1 MPYTQTNCQ
10 VCTLETVGESTVA
23 CTAVSIS
30 CLGQSHLIVQQFQFQ
45 FDQFLGLPVCLL
57 CICPTTK
64 ARQISLQEKKQLK
77 NDADDYDGL

>member
-1 MPYTQTNCQ
+1 MSGAEP
-10 VCTLETVGESTVA
+10 L
-23 CTAVSIS
+23 
-30 CLGQSHLIVQQFQFQ
+30 VQQFQFQ

-77 NDADDYDGL
+77 NDDDDSDGL

>member
-10 VCTLETVGESTVA
+10 ACTMETVGESTVA

-30 CLGQSHLIVQQFQFQ
+30 CLGQSNLSNSFNFNLINSWDSQYLYCEYVPPPKPDKF
-45 FDQFLGLPVCLL
+45 PCR
-57 CICPTTK
+57 K
-64 ARQISLQEKKQLK
+64 KKQLK

>member
-30 CLGQSHLIVQQFQFQ
+30 CLRQSHLSPGTPSMFIMYISHHQSQTN
-45 FDQFLGLPVCLL
+45 FLVG
-57 CICPTTK
+57 K
-64 ARQISLQEKKQLK
+64 KKQLK
-77 NDADDYDGL
+77 NDDDYYDGL

>member
-10 VCTLETVGESTVA
+10 ACTLETVGESTVA

-30 CLGQSHLIVQQFQFQ
+30 CLGQSHLSNSFN

-57 CICPTTK
+57 CMHPTPK
-64 ARQISLQEKKQLK
+64 ARQISLQERKQLK
-77 NDADDYDGL
+77 NDDDDYDGL